1 MTLQGFDGK
10 AVVVWD
16 VRVARGNGPRVCRIN
31 DLVVMQVIP
40 PHDDDDNED
49 LVVMV
54 VVTFL

>member
-1 MTLQGFDGK
+1 MGKRLSFGTSGLRGVMGPGF
-10 AVVVWD
+10 
-16 VRVARGNGPRVCRIN
+16 CRIN